1 MNDIDSLKKE
11 RKRLLQEIEVLLSMI
26 STPILVVDQQGNVIH
41 TNMFAEKVWGRS
53 QITLINKH
61 ILELINSAKLIEFV
75 RQGKPTID
83 LPVEIKDSM
92 EVFHPYACRLHPLI
106 VSKQVEGAVLQFTKQ
121 FLVPSVDKQK
131 KYATRY
137 SFADIRGNSP
147 VITAL
152 KAQAEKVAKS
162 DSTILIRGESGTG
175 KEVLAQA
182 IHGASQRQKGPF
194 VAINCAAI
202 PESLL
207 ESELFG
213 YDEGSFTGAKK
224 GGKQGRF
231 EMARGGTLFLDEIG
245 DMPLFLQAKLLRVL
259 QERRVERIGG
269 SESIPID
276 VRVIAA
282 THKDLET
289 MIANQQ
295 FREDLYFRLN
305 VIPLSIPPLRERSED
320 LYELIQYFMKRYGER
335 LGKENKRLSS
345 QALKRLFDYH
355 WPGNVRELEN
365 VIEYIVNLEIG
376 DLVTISSL
384 PSSMRHQE
392 GPDEPFEK
400 TLTLPAKRSSHDY
413 SLLKIEESEA
423 YLIEQALRR
432 YGTSTEGKRKAAQ
445 ALGMSVATLYRRLQ
459 KISREKKFSK

>member
-1 MNDIDSLKKE
+1 MDSIESLKSEK
-11 RKRLLQEIEVLLSMI
+11 KRLLQETEALLSMI
-26 STPILVVDQQGNVIH
+26 SSPVLVVDQQGNVVH
-41 TNMFAEKVWGRS
+41 TNTFAENIWGRS

-61 ILELINSAKLIEFV
+61 LLELMEASKLLGFIQ
-75 RQGKPTID
+75 RGKPAVD
-83 LPVEIKDSM
+83 LPVQIKD
-92 EVFHPYACRLHPLI
+92 FTGGCYPYSCRLHPLI
-106 VSKQVEGAVLQFTKQ
+106 VNKQVEGAVMQLTKQ
-121 FLVPSVDKQK
+121 VSLPSIEKQK
-131 KYATRY
+131 KFTTRY
-137 SFADIRGNSP
+137 SFADIRGNSEA
-147 VITAL
+147 ITAL

-162 DSTILIRGESGTG
+162 NSTILIRGQSGTG

-182 IHGASQRQKGPF
+182 IHGASHRNKGPF

-224 GGKQGRF
+224 GGKPGRF
-231 EMARGGTLFLDEIG
+231 EMAHGGTLFLDEIG

-259 QERRVERIGG
+259 QERRVERVGG

-289 MIANQQ
+289 LIAKQH

-305 VIPLSIPPLRERSED
+305 VIPFSIPPLRERKED

-335 LGKENKRLSS
+335 LGKETKRLSS
-345 QALKRLFDYH
+345 PVLKRLNDYH

-365 VIEYIVNLEIG
+365 VIEYIINLEIG
-376 DLVTISSL
+376 DLVTLSSL
-384 PSSMRHQE
+384 PSTLRYRE
-392 GPDEPFEK
+392 EPEETVVRLEIVPEQASPFD
-400 TLTLPAKRSSHDY
+400 SSFLNVD
-413 SLLKIEESEA
+413 ESEA

-445 ALGMSVATLYRRLQ
+445 QLGMSMATLYRRI
-459 KISREKKFSK
+459 KAISREKKFSK